1 MQPNNPR
8 LTKISQLETLVGID
22 NADHKLKDMAKLFLN
37 AARDWDT
44 FNQTDLVEFV
54 KELKEY
60 FGSPLTKE
68 IIAGKPFDISGNNAW
83 RHEAG
88 SSIVEMLDLS
98 DRIYHQSDFDK
109 ILNEILSYY
118 QQQLQTADFVAE
130 LKYLTA
136 EEGGRKT
143 PAFSGYRPQIKF
155 EFAERQ
161 TSGQQTFLNKDTV
174 YPGDTVEAA
183 IKIISVEY
191 FENTLTEG
199 MSFDFREGSKVI
211 GTGKITGILN
221 TKLEKASR

>member
-1 MQPNNPR
+1 M
-8 LTKISQLETLVGID
+8 LVDID
-22 NADHKLKDMAKLFLN
+22 KADHKLKDIAKLFVN

-44 FNQTDLVEFV
+44 FNQTDLSDFV

-68 IIAGKPFDISGNNAW
+68 KIANKPLDISGNNAW

-98 DRIYHQSDFDK
+98 ERFCNQTDFDK

-118 QQQLQTADFVAE
+118 QQQLQSIDFVAE

-143 PAFSGYRPQIKF
+143 PAFSGYRPQVKF
-155 EFAERQ
+155 DFDEMQ
-161 TSGQQTFLNKDTV
+161 TSGQQTFLTKDTV

-183 IKIISVEY
+183 IRIISVEH
-191 FENTLTEG
+191 FENKLTEG
-199 MSFDFREGSKVI
+199 MPFEFREGSRVI
-211 GTGKITGILN
+211 GTGKIIDILN
-221 TKLEKASR
+221 DKLKKASR